1 MEVNI
6 IMAVII
12 NNTASAQGINTPVA
26 LAQAPISISSGVTQ
40 DASALAIN
48 KVVQVAPTTIGDP
61 VQYAIV
67 VQNIGTNTAIG
78 VVMSDN
84 APSHVLF
91 SNATTSTGTIVTL
104 TNFDVSVVIG
114 DMAPG
119 AIATITITG
128 IYAY

>member
-12 NNTASAQGINTPVA
+12 NNTALAQGVNTPVA
-26 LAQAPISISSGVTQ
+26 LAQAPISISSGVTP
-40 DASALAIN
+40 DATALAIN
-48 KVVQVAPTTIGDP
+48 KVVQVAPTTIGSP

-67 VQNIGTNTAIG
+67 IQNVGTNTAIG

-84 APSHVLF
+84 APSHILF
-91 SNATTSTGTIVTL
+91 TNAATSTGTIVTL

-128 IYAY
+128 VYAY

>member
-12 NNTASAQGINTPVA
+12 NNTASAQGVNTPVA
-26 LAQAPISISSGVTQ
+26 LAQAPISISSGVTP
-40 DASALAIN
+40 DASVLAIN
-48 KVVQVAPTTIGDP
+48 KVVQLAPATIGNP
-61 VQYAIV
+61 LQYAIV
-67 VQNIGTNTAIG
+67 IQNVGTNTAIG

-91 SNATTSTGTIVTL
+91 TNAATSTGTIVTL

-128 IYAY
+128 VYAY